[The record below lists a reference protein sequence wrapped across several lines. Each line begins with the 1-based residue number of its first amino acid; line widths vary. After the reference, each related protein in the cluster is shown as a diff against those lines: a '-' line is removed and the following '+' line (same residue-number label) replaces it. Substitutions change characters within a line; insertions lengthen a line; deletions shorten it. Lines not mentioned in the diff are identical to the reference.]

1 LLTYFIEMSDPNS
14 FKSIK
19 NWAEDDKPREKM
31 LLKGKS
37 ALSEAELVAI
47 LIGTGTRNESAVDLA
62 KNLMNLSG
70 NNLVELSKMSLKEL
84 QRVKGIGLAKAVT
97 IAAALEIGRR
107 RRSQEPLDRQK
118 IVTSKDAFDFFYPIL
133 AELDHEQFWVMA
145 LNRSNKIIGQTCI
158 SVGGISGTVADT
170 RLILRYALDHLASGI
185 ILCHNHPSGN
195 LNPSHA
201 DKKLTENIKKAA
213 DLMEIKL
220 YDHII
225 ISESGYY
232 SFADEAEL

>member
-1 LLTYFIEMSDPNS
+1 MSDTS
-14 FKSIK
+14 TFKSIK

-225 ISESGYY
+225 ISESGYF

>member
-1 LLTYFIEMSDPNS
+1 MSDTGT

-47 LIGTGTRNESAVDLA
+47 LIGTGTRNESALDLA

-225 ISESGYY
+225 ISESGYF